1 MLFLDF
7 EASGLGEGSWPIE
20 LGLAWIEQGKTRAA
34 SRLIRPHADWDE
46 DAWSAESAEVHR
58 IPRPALDRAWP
69 AERVAAWAAERMAGQ
84 VVVAD
89 APEFDGLWL
98 RTLFA
103 IAPGLA
109 APPRLAD
116 FDAMV
121 ATHFGEAGVRRVY
134 GALDEVPNPH
144 RAGPDAQRLAQA
156 WLAGLGV
163 ER

>member
-20 LGLAWIEQGKTRAA
+20 LGLAWIEKERARAA
-34 SRLIRPHADWDE
+34 SRLIRPHPSWPE

-58 IPRPALDRAWP
+58 IPRRALDRAWP
-69 AERVAAWAAERMAGQ
+69 AERVATWAAERMAGQ

-89 APEFDGLWL
+89 APEFDGYWL

-103 IAPGLA
+103 TTPGLVT
-109 APPRLAD
+109 PRLAD
-116 FDAMV
+116 FDRLV

-134 GALDEVPNPH
+134 AALDAVPTPH